1 MTKCKTVSEFQRSKV
16 PTGSRS
22 ETLKLWNSGTLQL
35 WLFGSFFL
43 LTSCSHYQPKTAFA
57 TVLTPV
63 APDYSEESAWAA
75 LPTRKDLADS
85 VAYAGLRDLQAGSKA
100 DVFYVH
106 PTTYTYSFRNARL
119 WNAPVDDVKLN
130 EKTDGSAILYQS
142 SIFNG
147 TGRIFAPRYRQAHY
161 YCYFAKDKTSAVA
174 AFKVAYSDVRAAFE
188 YYLKYYNNG
197 RPFIIAG
204 HSQGTNH
211 AEALIKEFIDGKPLQ
226 KQLIAAY
233 LIGMPVAKNAFQ
245 NIPPCQT
252 PEETGCFCS
261 WRTFQRG
268 YDPPGFLNDTALAV
282 TNPLTWRTDFQYAPD
297 TLNQGAI
304 LRNFTKVIP
313 ALCDA
318 QVHEGILW
326 TTKPKFP
333 GSFLY
338 TSKNFHIADMNF
350 YYLNIRQNAE
360 LRTAHYFSVEH

>member
-1 MTKCKTVSEFQRSKV
+1 MAKCMTVSEIQSYKV
-16 PTGSRS
+16 PTGFRS
-22 ETLKLWNSGTLQL
+22 ETLKLLI
-35 WLFGSFFL
+35 FGSLFL
-43 LTSCSHYQPKTAFA
+43 LSSCSHYQPKTAFVTA
-57 TVLTPV
+57 LTPV
-63 APDYSEESAWAA
+63 APDYSQESAWAA
-75 LPTRKDLADS
+75 LPMRKDLADS
-85 VAYAGLRDLQAGSKA
+85 IAYAELRDLQASSKA
-100 DVFYVH
+100 DVFYLH
-106 PTTYTYSFRNARL
+106 PTTYTYGFRNARL
-119 WNAPVDDVKLN
+119 WNAPVDNVKLN

-161 YCYFAKDKTSAVA
+161 HSYFAKDKESAA
-174 AFKVAYSDVRAAFE
+174 ASFKVAYSDVRAAFE

-233 LIGMPVAKNAFQ
+233 LIGMPIAKNTFQ
-245 NIPPCQT
+245 QIPPCQS

-268 YDPPGFLNDTALAV
+268 YDPPGFLNNTDLAV
-282 TNPLTWRTDFQYAPD
+282 TNPLTWRTDFLYAPD

-304 LRNFTKVIP
+304 LRNFTKVMP
-313 ALCDA
+313 KLCDA

-333 GSFLY
+333 GSFLF

-360 LRTAHYFSVEH
+360 LRAAHYFSVEH